1 MLTNHRASGFVM
13 VPDTKQLGKPYGKG
27 SYGQTYI
34 FVSLL
39 QRFSCGDL
47 LVGSSTELYPYLTSV
62 SLD

>member
-1 MLTNHRASGFVM
+1 M

-39 QRFSCGDL
+39 QRFSCGDS